1 MWGPSE
7 EVLRETRQ
15 EEDADDA
22 RVAAAVGG
30 GPGERPE
37 VRETGTCGSG
47 ARKKRCMKLG
57 EGRERQ
63 DAEAILRVI
72 NHQRR
77 RERLRDLESKGSKE
91 AQRQMRWPQCPQP
104 CRPGPPGS
112 SVDRLPPLS
121 PADFTVPL
129 SHY

>member
-1 MWGPSE
+1 MGASGRHWAVMWGPSE

-47 ARKKRCMKLG
+47 ARKKR
-57 EGRERQ
+57 
-63 DAEAILRVI
+63 
-72 NHQRR
+72 
-77 RERLRDLESKGSKE
+77 
-91 AQRQMRWPQCPQP
+91 
-104 CRPGPPGS
+104 
-112 SVDRLPPLS
+112 
-121 PADFTVPL
+121 
-129 SHY
+129 